1 MLELS
6 PAETLQQL
14 NELMGDL
21 GAREPHFATCVYA
34 VYDAVTGMLEVAS
47 AGHLPPLLVGP
58 DGTNE
63 FLSLTPAP
71 PLGIGSGSVQ
81 SKFVPVTD
89 GSLLVLY
96 TDGLVENRTRDID
109 VGLQLLG
116 EIFGPGAAARPLEDL
131 CRATLAGVYSDEQR
145 DDIALLM
152 ARLSRIP
159 ADNHVSWT
167 LPAELTSAR
176 HARGLIRRPLTRW
189 NLADLI
195 PVTELLVSEL
205 VTNSVRYAQG
215 MIGLRL
221 VLEGGLVVEVT
232 DDSAALPRLRHPDE
246 DDERGRGLQVI
257 SQFAQRWGARRT
269 ATGKVVWCEQALPH
283 AGDGDD

>member
-1 MLELS
+1 
-6 PAETLQQL
+6 
-14 NELMGDL
+14 
-21 GAREPHFATCVYA
+21 
-34 VYDAVTGMLEVAS
+34 
-47 AGHLPPLLVGP
+47 
-58 DGTNE
+58 
-63 FLSLTPAP
+63 
-71 PLGIGSGSVQ
+71 
-81 SKFVPVTD
+81 
-89 GSLLVLY
+89 
-96 TDGLVENRTRDID
+96 
-109 VGLQLLG
+109 VGLQLLN

-131 CRATLAGVYSDEQR
+131 CRATLAGVYSDQQR

-176 HARGLIRRPLTRW
+176 RARGLIRRPLTRW